1 MRIRIYDSIC
11 LHGDPGDGI
20 LRRAATLRLP
30 AAAPGRGT
38 HAGLRSRLL
47 QQKIQQQQQMQQ
59 GLSKVQAQKDQ
70 ETMSKFDLNGNS
82 KIDANE
88 KPAWDKYWREV
99 KLGKQPH
106 PYDSITQA
114 DVTKAA
120 NPQTSKTAAKKK

>member
-1 MRIRIYDSIC
+1 MVT
-11 LHGDPGDGI
+11 L
-20 LRRAATLRLP
+20 ATAFVVGLLASP
-30 AAAPGRGT
+30 AAARRGISQ
-38 HAGLRSRLL
+38 AQIKAL
-47 QQKIQQQQQMQQ
+47 QQKMQQQQQMQQ
-59 GLSKVQAQKDQ
+59 GLAKVQAQKDQ
-70 ETMSKFDLNGNS
+70 ETISKYDLNSNG

-99 KLGKQPH
+99 RSGKEPH